1 MMKLTVIPGDGI
13 GPEIT
18 AQVIRVLKH
27 VNAPFEY
34 QEHQAGEIA
43 LQTMGDLLP
52 QTTIDSITA
61 NKLADKALPLLFAGN
76 YGGDHWLASFA
87 LMALDN

>member
-1 MMKLTVIPGDGI
+1 MIKNKNRNTLI
-13 GPEIT
+13 
-18 AQVIRVLKH
+18 
-27 VNAPFEY
+27 
-34 QEHQAGEIA
+34 
-43 LQTMGDLLP
+43 
-52 QTTIDSITA
+52 ITA